1 MLSGDIEHF
10 MNDNTIYIMSGIIDT
25 RLDDVLT
32 ALPPSLEIIRQYEE
46 KGWICLVAQKKK
58 A

>member
-10 MNDNTIYIMSGIIDT
+10 MDENTVYIMSGIIDT
-25 RLDDVLT
+25 RLDDVLS
-32 ALPPSLEIIRQYEE
+32 ALPESLEVIRQYED
-46 KGWICLVAQKKK
+46 KGWICLAAKKK